1 MKSNMTT
8 KKKTKA
14 ATTQKTRWGR
24 VASVWALALTIVLF
38 GIDRQEFPT
47 TIASAPAVK
56 TIYQW
61 RDGAVAA
68 YGDWAQPL
76 AKLSPENKAARIEP
90 AAGENA
96 GYKDDDRKELD
107 SLISRGPY
115 NQ

>member
-1 MKSNMTT
+1 MTKNTTT
-8 KKKTKA
+8 KKKTKSA
-14 ATTQKTRWGR
+14 STTKTRWGR
-24 VASVWALALTIVLF
+24 VAGVWVITLGIVLF
-38 GIDRQEFPT
+38 GVDRGEFPSE
-47 TIASAPAVK
+47 IASNKGVK

-61 RDGAVAA
+61 RDGAIAA
-68 YGDWAQPL
+68 YDGWQKPL
-76 AKLSPENKAARIEP
+76 KKLSPEKIEP